1 MADFSHEAISDVAR
15 LRQDFS
21 RFQGANLEK
30 SRYYDSKQKLKDLGI
45 SLPPQMRFI
54 DTVLGW
60 PGTVVD
66 ALEERLD
73 FEGWDS
79 PELDV
84 VFRSNDLDV
93 TAPTAHLDALIFGTS
108 FVTVTSGGEGEPD
121 VLVNVVAPTEM
132 VVTRDNRTGRVVEA
146 CQYIDV
152 DDTNGSV
159 RERAILFRPNETVWL
174 YQDNRGWHVDRVD
187 KHNLGRV
194 PVAQLVN
201 RPRASKAGGRS
212 EITPAVRSLT
222 DSAMRTLVGAEVA
235 REFYAV
241 PQRWMMGASEDM
253 FLDENG
259 DPRGAWEAV
268 MGKFLAIPSNEDGD
282 VPTVGSF
289 AANSMSPFFEQLRE
303 LAKQVAAEGAVPN
316 DYMGFSS
323 DANPSSADAIR
334 QNENRLVKRA
344 ERRQAMFGKAWTEVA
359 RLVLMVR
366 DARSFDSLSDAEL
379 MIRPLWRNASTP
391 TKAAA
396 MDMLTKGVQ
405 IGFIPA
411 QGDYAMTMMG
421 LSPQDREMLR
431 RDRAGDVQG
440 VLARLESS
448 LSEANPD
455 ADGLVV
461 GDGSSPSVD
470 ASASAEQDAKTLKA
484 KADAMGVMIRAGVKA
499 ESAARLAGI
508 EGAEFLEGRPIT
520 LKYAD
525 EEK

>member
-1 MADFSHEAISDVAR
+1 MAGFDEGAVADVAR

-30 SRYYDSKQKLKDLGI
+30 ARYYDGKQRLKDLGI

-146 CQYIDV
+146 CQYIES
-152 DDTNGSV
+152 DDANGDV
-159 RERAILFRPNETVWL
+159 RERAILFRPDDTVWL
-174 YQDNRGWHVDRVD
+174 ELGAQGWKVTRRDEHS
-187 KHNLGRV
+187 LGRV

-201 RPRASKAGGRS
+201 RPRASKVGGRS
-212 EITPAVRSLT
+212 EITPTVRSLT

-241 PQRWMMGASEDM
+241 PQRWMMGAPESF
-253 FLDENG
+253 FLDEDGN
-259 DPRGAWEAV
+259 PRGAWDAM
-268 MGKFLAIPSNEDGD
+268 MGKILAIERDEDGE
-282 VPTVGSF
+282 VPAVGSF

-303 LAKQVAAEGAVPN
+303 LAKQAAAEGAVPP

-323 DANPSSADAIR
+323 DANPTAADAIR
-334 QNENRLVKRA
+334 LRENRLVKRA

-366 DARSFDSLSDAEL
+366 EGRSFDSLSDAEL

-405 IGFIPA
+405 VGFIPP

-431 RDRAGDVQG
+431 RDRAGDTQG
-440 VLARLESS
+440 VLARLEAQ
-448 LSEANPD
+448 LSDVDPAAD
-455 ADGLVV
+455 ALVG
-461 GDGSSPSVD
+461 GDGAAPDSSEQ
-470 ASASAEQDAKTLKA
+470 AEQDAKVLKA
-484 KADAMGVMIRAGVKA
+484 RADAMGVMIRAGVEAK
-499 ESAARLAGI
+499 SAARLAGI
-508 EGAEFLEGRPIT
+508 EGAEFLPGRPVT

>member
-1 MADFSHEAISDVAR
+1 MAGFNEGAVADVAR

-21 RFQGANLEK
+21 RFQGANSEK
-30 SRYYDSKQKLKDLGI
+30 SKYYDGKQKLKDLGI

-84 VFRSNDLDV
+84 VFRANDLDV

-174 YQDNRGWHVDRVD
+174 FQDNRGWHVDRVD
-187 KHNLGRV
+187 GHGLGRV

-282 VPTVGSF
+282 APTVGSF

-366 DARSFDSLSDAEL
+366 DARSFDSLSDDEL

-431 RDRAGDVQG
+431 RDRAGDTQG
-440 VLARLESS
+440 VLARLESQ
-448 LSEANPD
+448 LSTPDPD
-455 ADGLVV
+455 ADALVNR
-461 GDGSSPSVD
+461 GDNADSV
-470 ASASAEQDAKTLKA
+470 
-484 KADAMGVMIRAGVKA
+484 ADVV
-499 ESAARLAGI
+499 
-508 EGAEFLEGRPIT
+508 
-520 LKYAD
+520 
-525 EEK
+525 